1 MNLDAGRSQMEAPN
15 PNAIT
20 LLLRALED
28 GEKEAADRL
37 FEVVYQELRKIAR
50 RQLQAA
56 PWGETLNTTALVHE
70 AYLKLSRD
78 SGWTVRDRFH
88 FFALTARA
96 MREVLIDHAR
106 TRMRQKRGG
115 GVKALDLDEV
125 QIPVAEKA
133 EELVALD
140 EALERL
146 ETVDPEL
153 SRLVEWRFFAGLT
166 VEEIASTLEVS
177 ERTVKRH
184 WRTARAFL
192 YQELAAQGFAP

>member
-1 MNLDAGRSQMEAPN
+1 MNLDAGRSQGEALN

-20 LLLRALED
+20 MLLRALED

-50 RQLQAA
+50 RQLQGA

-115 GVKALDLDEV
+115 GVKALDLDDV